1 MKYTYTSIMLLLAT
15 LTMSSNSYSHDKF
28 PHLEGPY
35 FGQKTPGL
43 TAEIF
48 APGTISVN
56 GRYDFG
62 ISFSP
67 ALDEVYFSVQ
77 PTEGPADIH
86 FSTIE
91 NNKWQPIK
99 KAKFTQG
106 QKAGEME
113 PIVRADGNRIYF
125 TGYSAD
131 FTHEEIWYVDR
142 VAKGWSK
149 AVKLDSP
156 INDDAVMHLTQA
168 KNGDVFYLNRSKR
181 KIYSSAYKNGEFPQ
195 VQAVNLK
202 TGSHPFISA
211 NQDYLLVQA
220 RNKEDDE
227 RKDSEIYVYFKQKDG
242 TWTKP
247 INLGEA
253 VNSSFH
259 ERVASVTPDGKYL
272 FFSRY
277 NEEGGIANL
286 YWVSADVIENV
297 RPK

>member
-1 MKYTYTSIMLLLAT
+1 MLLLAT

-35 FGQKTPGL
+35 LGQKTPGL

-48 APGTISVN
+48 APGIVSIN
-56 GRYDFG
+56 GRFDFG

-67 ALDEVYFSVQ
+67 NLDEVYFSVQ
-77 PTEGPADIH
+77 PKEGPADIH
-86 FSTIE
+86 FSKIE
-91 NNKWQPIK
+91 NKKWQPVQ

-113 PIVRADGNRIYF
+113 PFVRADGKRIYF
-125 TGYSAD
+125 TGYSAN
-131 FTHEEIWYVDR
+131 FTNEQIWYVDR
-142 VAKGWSK
+142 LDDGWSK
-149 AVKLDSP
+149 AIKLDSP
-156 INDDAVMHLTQA
+156 INDDAVMNLTQA
-168 KNGDVFYLNRSKR
+168 KNGDVFYDNISKR
-181 KIYSSAYKNGEFPQ
+181 KMYYAVNNNGEFPQ
-195 VQAVNLK
+195 VQELNVD
-202 TGSHPFISA
+202 TGSHPFISSA
-211 NQDYLLVQA
+211 QDYLLVQA

-247 INLGEA
+247 INLGEG

-286 YWVSADVIENV
+286 YWVSTDVIENV